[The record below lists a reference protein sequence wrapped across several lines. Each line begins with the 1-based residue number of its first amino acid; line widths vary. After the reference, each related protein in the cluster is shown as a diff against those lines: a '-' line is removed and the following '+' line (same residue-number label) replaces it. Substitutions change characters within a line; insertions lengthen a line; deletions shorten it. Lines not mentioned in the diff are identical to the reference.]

1 MKCLEMCFYFQTFI
15 NFLNF
20 RLSLFYDLTPVVEGH
35 TVESQPLSVCSFLFC
50 GLTHG
55 QFCGVFHAPLRTRTV
70 LLWGAVPGGR
80 WSTCAGVAVLLAFCP
95 LVLAGLSSRVVSLLP
110 AVELY

>member
-20 RLSLFYDLTPVVEGH
+20 RLLLFYDLTPVVEGH

-55 QFCGVFHAPLRTRTV
+55 QFCGVFHAPLRTRTDRAAV
-70 LLWGAVPGGR
+70 GCGAR
-80 WSTCAGVAVLLAFCP
+80 RP
-95 LVLAGLSSRVVSLLP
+95 LVHVCRRRCPADFLSVRSRWPVFTCGESS
-110 AVELY
+110 ASC